1 MSKMKYRMFEFP
13 ENPERFG
20 IRAVVE
26 PEYVENEVGG
36 YDYTGMGPMCRV
48 FTGSGVFHGPEAAEQ
63 FNALAVL
70 LATRGNGELIHPV
83 WGTTTACLTELTM
96 TQESRED
103 YIEYSFTFREADEN
117 GGIPRLPEDN
127 ETTE

>member
-1 MSKMKYRMFEFP
+1 MDKMQYRMFLWP

-26 PEYVENEVGG
+26 PEYVENDVGG

-48 FTGSGVFHGPEAAEQ
+48 FTGSGVFHGPEAAEM

-70 LATRGNGELIHPV
+70 LATRTGGELRHPV
-83 WGTTTACLTELTM
+83 WGTTTACLTELNM
-96 TQESRED
+96 SQDSHPD
-103 YIEYSFTFREADEN
+103 YVEYSFTFREMDEK
-117 GGIPRLPEDN
+117 GSIPRLPQRDN
-127 ETTE
+127 EV